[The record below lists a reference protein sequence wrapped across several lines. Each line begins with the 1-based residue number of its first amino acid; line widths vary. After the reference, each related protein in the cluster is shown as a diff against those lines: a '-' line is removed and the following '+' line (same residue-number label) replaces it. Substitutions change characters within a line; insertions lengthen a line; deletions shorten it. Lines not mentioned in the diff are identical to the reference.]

1 MAHEV
6 RGVVAREV
14 GAPVSLETVLVPD
27 PGPEEVLVRVQA
39 CGVCHTDLHYREG
52 GINNEFPFL
61 LGHEAAGTVEA
72 VGAGVSNVA
81 AGDYVVLAWRAP
93 CGTCRSCRRGRP
105 WYCFDSRNA
114 AQPMTLAD
122 GTRLAPA
129 LGIGAFAE
137 LTLVAAGQAV
147 KIDRRARPEAAG
159 LIGCGIMAGF
169 GAAVNTGEVTRG
181 DSVAVIGCGGVGNAA
196 IAGAVIAGAR
206 LVIGVDV
213 DPRKLEWARHFGA
226 SHTINSRETDPV
238 QAIRDLTDGFGA
250 DLVVEAVGRPET
262 YRQAFDARD
271 LAGRLVQVGVPTPEM
286 MIELPLIELF
296 GRGGS
301 LKSSWYGDCLPS
313 RDFPLLIDLYLQGKL
328 DLDGFV
334 TETIGIGEVEEA
346 FHKMERGEVLRSVVV
361 LTSG

>member
-1 MAHEV
+1 MVHEV
-6 RGVVAREV
+6 QGVVARTA
-14 GAPVSLETVLVPD
+14 GAPVSVETILVPE
-27 PGPEEVLVRVQA
+27 PGPGEVLVRVQA

-52 GINNEFPFL
+52 GINDEFPFL
-61 LGHEAAGTVEA
+61 LGHEAAGAVET

-93 CGTCRSCRRGRP
+93 CGVCRSCRRGRP
-105 WYCFDSRNA
+105 WYCFESRNA
-114 AQPMTLAD
+114 EQSMTLPD
-122 GTRLAPA
+122 GTRLTPA

-147 KIDRRARPEAAG
+147 KIDPRARPEAAG

-169 GAAVNTGEVTRG
+169 GAAVNTGEATRG

-196 IAGAVIAGAR
+196 IAGAVISGAR
-206 LVIGVDV
+206 IVIGVDI
-213 DPRKLEWARHFGA
+213 DPRKLEWARRFGA

-238 QAIRDLTDGFGA
+238 QAIKDLTDGFGA

-296 GRGGS
+296 GHGGS

-313 RDFPLLIDLYLQGKL
+313 RDFPILVDLYLQGKL

-334 TETIGIGEVEEA
+334 TEMIGMDDVEEA
-346 FHKMERGEVLRSVVV
+346 FYKMERGEVLRSVVV
-361 LTSG
+361 LPPR

>member
-1 MAHEV
+1 
-6 RGVVAREV
+6 
-14 GAPVSLETVLVPD
+14 
-27 PGPEEVLVRVQA
+27 
-39 CGVCHTDLHYREG
+39 
-52 GINNEFPFL
+52 
-61 LGHEAAGTVEA
+61 
-72 VGAGVSNVA
+72 
-81 AGDYVVLAWRAP
+81 
-93 CGTCRSCRRGRP
+93 
-105 WYCFDSRNA
+105 
-114 AQPMTLAD
+114 MTLTD

-169 GAAVNTGEVTRG
+169 GAAVNTGEVARG

-196 IAGAVIAGAR
+196 IAGASIAGAR
-206 LVIGVDV
+206 LVIAVDV
-213 DPRKLEWARHFGA
+213 DPQKLEWAKRFGA
-226 SHTINSRETDPV
+226 SHTVNAHDTDPV
-238 QAIRDLTDGFGA
+238 QAIKDLTDGFGA

-271 LAGRLVQVGVPTPEM
+271 LAGRLVQVGVPTPDM

-296 GRGGS
+296 GHGGS

-313 RDFPLLIDLYLQGKL
+313 RDFPILIDLYLRGKL

-334 TETIGIGEVEEA
+334 TETIGINDVEEA

-361 LTSG
+361 LSSE